1 MNRLKLVAVGGIPGS
16 GKSTL
21 AQALA
26 GRLGAALL
34 DLDTLTNP
42 LLSLLAAATGAGDD
56 LDHPSLRGEVR
67 DARYRCL
74 ADTAAQVVSAGCS
87 AVAVAPFTV
96 ELAELIAWQEFSGSG
111 SNPAISSVLI
121 CVHIDPAVARQ
132 RRNVRGLP
140 RDQSVD
146 RLESAVP
153 GPATVLRTPHLC
165 ADGAADPRQEAE
177 RLALLLADSAIGA
190 SANTAD

>member
-1 MNRLKLVAVGGIPGS
+1 MNRPKLVAVGGIPGS

-26 GRLGAALL
+26 GRLDAALL

-42 LLSLLAAATGAGDD
+42 LLSLLAAAAGAVDD
-56 LDHPSLRGEVR
+56 LGHPSLRGEVR

-87 AVAVAPFTV
+87 AVAVAPFTL
-96 ELAELIAWQEFSGSG
+96 ELAEPIAWQEFSGPG
-111 SNPAISSVLI
+111 SNPAVSSVLI
-121 CVHIDPAVARQ
+121 CMHIDPAVARQ

-140 RDQSVD
+140 RDQSL
-146 RLESAVP
+146 RGRESAVP
-153 GPATVLRTPHLC
+153 GLVTVPRTPHLC

-177 RLALLLADSAIGA
+177 RLALLLADSASAA
-190 SANTAD
+190 SAD